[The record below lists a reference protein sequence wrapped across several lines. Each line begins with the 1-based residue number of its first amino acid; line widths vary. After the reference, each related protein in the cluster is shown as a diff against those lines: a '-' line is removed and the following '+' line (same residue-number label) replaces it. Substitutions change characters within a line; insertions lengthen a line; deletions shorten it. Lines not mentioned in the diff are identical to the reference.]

1 MSELI
6 LIGYPDEDMACD
18 VWRRL
23 VALER
28 DFLIDLDD
36 AAVIRRDAHGH
47 VHVTAPAHHGV
58 RRGTLSGFFW
68 GIVIGLVL
76 VPLIPLSAVVGG
88 LMGAAMGAAG
98 DLRIKEDFRRRARDL
113 LPPGTSA
120 IFVLVRKATPDKV
133 LEAIRPYGGTVLRS
147 SLPDDAEEQ
156 LMNALHGDDWAATA
170 TWEQSAPP
178 EDAEA

>member
-6 LIGYPDEDMACD
+6 LIGYPDEDTARD

-36 AAVIRRDAHGH
+36 AAVIRRDACGH
-47 VHVTAPAHHGV
+47 VHVTAPAHHGAA
-58 RRGTLSGFFW
+58 RGTLSGFFW
-68 GIVIGLVL
+68 GTVIGLVL
-76 VPLIPLSAVVGG
+76 VPFIPVFSVAGG

-98 DLRIKEDFRRRARDL
+98 DLGIKEDFRKSARDL

-120 IFVLVRKATPDKV
+120 IFVVVRKATPDKV
-133 LEAIRPYGGTVLRS
+133 LEAIGPYGGTVLRS
-147 SLPDDAEEQ
+147 SLPEDAEEQ
-156 LMNALHGDDWAATA
+156 LMTALHGEDRAPAA
-170 TWEQSAPP
+170 TWEQGAPP
-178 EDAEA
+178 EHAGA